1 MSVDNKAIA
10 RRFVDDFYNA
20 GNLDLL
26 HELCAPNYAVHD
38 PAAPQG
44 TDLETWK
51 EVVRQYRLGL
61 PDIHMVIEDL
71 LAEDDKVAV
80 RWTARA
86 THTGELMGIP
96 PTGKQATIAGMTIHR
111 IADGKIVE
119 TWWNWDALG
128 TMQQLGLLPT
138 PEPTAQ

>member
-51 EVVRQYRLGL
+51 EVVRHYQLGL

>member
-1 MSVDNKAIA
+1 MSLDTKAIA
-10 RRFVDDFYNA
+10 RRFVGDFYNA

-26 HELCAPNYAVHD
+26 RELCAPNSAVHD

-44 TDLETWK
+44 TVLESWK
-51 EVVRQYRLGL
+51 EVVRHYRLGL
-61 PDIHMVIEDL
+61 PDIHMVTEDMV
-71 LAEDDKVAV
+71 AEDDKVAV

-86 THTGELMGIP
+86 THTGGLMGIP
-96 PTGKQATIAGMTIHR
+96 PTGKQATIAGMTIHP
-111 IADGKIVE
+111 IAGGNSVE

-138 PEPTAQ
+138 PGQTAQ